1 MQRATLLLAVII
13 LFPGIVCSQTVAF
26 PQGAKCAECGM
37 SIDPES
43 KFVSEVTTAGDKK
56 LLFCDVGDMLVH
68 FRSSKEKAKD
78 VHVRDHTTG
87 AWIDG
92 KKALY
97 VLNRKISTPMSWS
110 IAAFREE
117 AAAKQW
123 GSPVDFDRAFTL
135 LK

>member
-1 MQRATLLLAVII
+1 MQKTILFFAVII
-13 LFPGIVCSQTVAF
+13 LFPGIVCSQTVSV

-43 KFVSEVTTAGDKK
+43 KFISEVTIAGDKK
-56 LLFCDVGDMLVH
+56 LLFCDVGDMLIH

-78 VHVRDHTTG
+78 VHVRDYATG

-97 VLNRKISTPMSWS
+97 IFNRRISTPMSWS

-117 AAAKQW
+117 SAAKQW
-123 GSPVDFDRAFTL
+123 GNPVDFDRAFTL